1 MRETPTGRLLHTPQP
16 GTDPKT
22 QAHALNG
29 NHTDHPPVLGQRSD
43 QLSHAGQGSGRFFAV
58 EDNEALQ
65 GSGSSPVVARPS
77 SSKQSEVHTQACLS
91 LEVCCLVQ
99 RH

>member
-1 MRETPTGRLLHTPQP
+1 MGKGESKRKTLMRETPTGRLLHTPQP

-29 NHTDHPPVLGQRSD
+29 NHTDHPPVL
-43 QLSHAGQGSGRFFAV
+43 GSGRFFAV